1 MSDAWDPVEV
11 AAAEDLDAVIDA
23 ALVGV
28 PSGDPVI
35 NRLVD
40 AYAEAAPPWLAERV
54 HRRAVVDDTRRARA
68 WWPARIAA
76 AVLALFLLGSG
87 VTDIFFG
94 QWLADAV
101 RNPYAPHI
109 YREGGL
115 AFLAVG
121 AVVAWA
127 AVRPRWLEVAVMV
140 GSPLGVLLAVN
151 GAGEIIHL
159 RTGALDHVPQL
170 VSAVALAYFWWRARL
185 RYRTDRTDEE

>member
-1 MSDAWDPVEV
+1 
-11 AAAEDLDAVIDA
+11 
-23 ALVGV
+23 
-28 PSGDPVI
+28 
-35 NRLVD
+35 
-40 AYAEAAPPWLAERV
+40 
-54 HRRAVVDDTRRARA
+54 
-68 WWPARIAA
+68 
-76 AVLALFLLGSG
+76 
-87 VTDIFFG
+87 
-94 QWLADAV
+94 
-101 RNPYAPHI
+101 
-109 YREGGL
+109 
-115 AFLAVG
+115 VG